1 VVALRVEHASVVAG
15 KLAYEIDHG
24 DRNDGDQE
32 RHGRLDQHVVA
43 VRHRGQAQLAAPAL
57 HPFDGGLP
65 AHAGGGGDGAVGG
78 HGDHH
83 VHRHVPVP
91 DRLIG
96 VGHRGAEDHVEER
109 RQHADEEHGDE
120 VAGDPTQFESGV
132 SQVHRTS
139 PSVALAGSV
148 ARAVPDVAFVE
159 WPALSLGSFA
169 PDPPSPDVSSEPAP
183 EVSPE
188 PAPEAFSPEPSP
200 EVRAM
205 NAWSRLPE
213 AISRSV
219 PPRSCS
225 SARAT
230 ASESLV
236 RICTR
241 PPLWSTWCTCSMAS
255 RRASASVPAG
265 TLAETVRP
273 VARVRISSVEPSA
286 TMCPP
291 AISTMRLAKE
301 SASSR

>member
-1 VVALRVEHASVVAG
+1 QHI
-15 KLAYEIDHG
+15 LAI
-24 DRNDGDQE
+24 
-32 RHGRLDQHVVA
+32 
-43 VRHRGQAQLAAPAL
+43 RHRGQAELTAPAL
-57 HPFDGGLP
+57 HTFHSGLP
-65 AHAGGGGDGAVGG
+65 AHAGGGGDGAISG
-78 HGDHH
+78 HGHH
-83 VHRHVPVP
+83 HIHAHVPMA
-91 DRLIG
+91 DGLIG
-96 VGHRGAEDHVEER
+96 VGHRGAENDVHER
-109 RQHADEEHGDE
+109 RQHAHEEHGDE
-120 VAGDPTQFESGV
+120 VAGDPAQFESGV
-132 SQVHRTS
+132 SQIHRTS

-148 ARAVPDVAFVE
+148 DAAVPDEALVE
-159 WPALSLGSFA
+159 WPAPSLGSFA
-169 PDPPSPDVSSEPAP
+169 PDPPSLAV
-183 EVSPE
+183 
-188 PAPEAFSPEPSP
+188 APEAFSPEPSP
-200 EVRAM
+200 RPSPEGVVKAM

-241 PPLWSTWCTCSMAS
+241 PPLWSMRCTCSMAS

-265 TLAETVRP
+265 RWAETVRP

-291 AISTMRLAKE
+291 DISTIRSAKE